1 MTADNIAGQVAG
13 AEVPSLALAWGEGIC
28 ETTSHA
34 LVVVVSLSL
43 WAETTMPASSMW
55 CDVVWCVLL
64 RGGEREK

>member
-34 LVVVVSLSL
+34 LVVVVSLSVGRDNN
-43 WAETTMPASSMW
+43 ASLLH
-55 CDVVWCVLL
+55 VV
-64 RGGEREK
+64 